1 MRILVLGGD
10 GYLGWPVALHL
21 SGRGHEV
28 GVVDNF
34 ARRQYDFEMGVDSL
48 VPISHLQHRVRVWR
62 EVSGL
67 EISAYVGDLTDAPF
81 VHRTIKEFAPE
92 AIVHFAEQRSAP
104 YSMIDQ
110 SHAVYTQVNN
120 VTGTLNLLY
129 AIADVDPTIHLVKL
143 GTMGEYGTPN
153 IDIEEGFIEITHRG
167 RTDVLPYPKQPG
179 SFYHLSK
186 VHDSHNI
193 MFACRI
199 WGLRSTDLNQG
210 IVYGQETPETL
221 LHPDLAT
228 RFDYDGVFGTVL
240 NRFCVQAVV
249 GHPLTVYGKGG
260 QTRGMLDIRD
270 TLACIELACVNAP
283 DPGEYRVFNQFTES
297 FSVLQLAEMVVD
309 AYPGKAEIVHLD
321 DPRVEKEEHY
331 YRAAHTKLLDLGL
344 VPHLLG
350 QRTLASILSVVER
363 HRDRVDPRAIEPTVQ
378 WRSTANVLRTSGA
391 VGRPA
396 SLEAEPSDA

>member
-10 GYLGWPVALHL
+10 GYLGWPTALHL
-21 SGRGHEV
+21 SRRGHDV

-48 VPISHLQHRVRVWR
+48 VPIRHLQHRVRTW
-62 EVSGL
+62 EDVSGL
-67 EISAYVGDLTDAPF
+67 QLETYVGDLTDADF
-81 VHRTIKEFAPE
+81 VRRVVTEFAPE
-92 AIVHFAEQRSAP
+92 SIVHFAEQRSAP

-110 SHAVYTQVNN
+110 RHAVYTQVNN
-120 VTGTLNLLY
+120 VVGTLNLLY

-167 RTDVLPYPKQPG
+167 RTDILPYPKQPG

-210 IVYGQETPETL
+210 IVYGQETPETS

-249 GHPLTVYGKGG
+249 GHPLTVYGSGN

-270 TLACIELACVNAP
+270 TLACVELACEHPAAE
-283 DPGEYRVFNQFTES
+283 GEYRVFNQFTES
-297 FSVLQLAEMVVD
+297 FSIEQLAQMVVD
-309 AYPGKAEIVHLD
+309 AFPGRVDVDHLEP
-321 DPRVEKEEHY
+321 PRVEKQEHY

-344 VPHLLG
+344 VPHLLD
-350 QRTLASILSVVER
+350 RTTVSSLLAVADR
-363 HRDRVDPRAIEPTVQ
+363 HRDRVDLAAIRPTVQ
-378 WRSTANVLRTSGA
+378 WRTTSSELPTSGSA
-391 VGRPA
+391 LRAADGA
-396 SLEAEPSDA
+396 

>member
-1 MRILVLGGD
+1 MKILVLGGD
-10 GYLGWPVALHL
+10 GYLGWPTALHL
-21 SGRGHEV
+21 SRRGHEV

-34 ARRQYDFEMGVDSL
+34 ARRHYDLEMGVDSL
-48 VPISHLQHRVRVWR
+48 VPVRTLNHRIRTWR

-67 EISAYVGDLTDAPF
+67 SIDSFVGDLTDADF
-81 VHRTIKEFAPE
+81 VTRTLQVFRPE

-110 SHAVYTQVNN
+110 KHAVYTQVNN
-120 VTGTLNLLY
+120 VVGTLNLLY
-129 AIADVDPTIHLVKL
+129 AIADVDPSIHLVKL

-210 IVYGQETPETL
+210 VVYGQETEETV

-260 QTRGMLDIRD
+260 QTRGMLDLRD
-270 TLACIELACVNAP
+270 TLACVELAVDNPPAS
-283 DPGEYRVFNQFTES
+283 GEYRVFNQFTES
-297 FSVLQLAEMVVD
+297 FSIEQLARMVIE
-309 AYPGKAEIVHLD
+309 AYPGPAEISRID
-321 DPRVEKEEHY
+321 DNPRVEKEDHY

-344 VPHLLG
+344 VPHLLNQG
-350 QRTLASILSVVER
+350 TLSSLLSVADR
-363 HRDRVDPRAIEPTVQ
+363 HRDRVDPAAIRPTVN
-378 WRSTANVLRTSGA
+378 WRKTASTLLTAS
-391 VGRPA
+391 PA
-396 SLEAEPSDA
+396 AGQDVDSVEA